1 MRASFFLSFKLE
13 SNYIFL
19 TILSKNSSKCS
30 YFLEGLG
37 VEFEMIVSAQARLK
51 LTIIVQDALKS
62 W

>member
-1 MRASFFLSFKLE
+1 MRASFFFLSFKLE

-37 VEFEMIVSAQARLK
+37 VEFEIVSAQARLK